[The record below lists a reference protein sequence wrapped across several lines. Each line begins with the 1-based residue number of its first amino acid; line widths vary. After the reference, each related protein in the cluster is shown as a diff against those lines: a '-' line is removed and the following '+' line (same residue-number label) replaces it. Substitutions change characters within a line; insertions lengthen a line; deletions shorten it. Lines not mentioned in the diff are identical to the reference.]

1 MFKFL
6 TTRPLWIN
14 ILAVIV
20 LVLLVVLFFFAIMG
34 WLTKHNEYEKVPAV
48 VGMHID
54 QATQALEA
62 KGFEVE
68 IQDSI
73 YIDTAQRLSVI
84 RQSPEPD
91 ATVKSN
97 RTIYLTINRAVPPL
111 TTVPNM
117 VGFSFRSAEM
127 MLQSLG
133 LKLGDTSYKPDIA
146 KNSVLEQLFDGKP
159 IAPNTK
165 VPMGSTI
172 SFVLGS
178 GLGTAEMNV
187 PGNIIGM
194 SLGEAKSYLM
204 SMNIN
209 IGAVIPQD
217 LAGNDEAFVYRTN
230 PPQYSEPTPGQ
241 RVQNKIRPG
250 QLLDLYVTLSKPQP
264 AIVDT
269 TATPPPPENQ
279 Y

>member
-1 MFKFL
+1 MFKFI
-6 TTRPLWIN
+6 TSRPLWIN
-14 ILAVIV
+14 VLAVIV
-20 LVLLVVLFFFAIMG
+20 LILLIILFFFAIIG

-48 VGMHID
+48 VGLQLD
-54 QATQALEA
+54 QATQVLEQ

-68 IQDSI
+68 IQDSV
-73 YIDTAQRLSVI
+73 YIDTAARLSVI
-84 RQSPEPD
+84 RQAPEPD
-91 ATVKSN
+91 ATVKAN

-127 MLQSLG
+127 MLNSLG

-146 KNSVLEQLFDGKP
+146 KNSVLEQLYEGSP

-165 VPMGSTI
+165 LPMGSTI

-178 GLGTAEMNV
+178 GLGSAEMNV
-187 PGNIIGM
+187 PDVVGM
-194 SLGEAKSYLM
+194 TLGQAKDYLA

-209 IGAVIPQD
+209 IGAVVPAD
-217 LAGNDEAFVYRTN
+217 MAGNNDAYVYRTN
-230 PPQYSEPTPGQ
+230 PPRYSEAAPGQ

-250 QLLDLYVTLSKPQP
+250 QLLDLYVTGSKPQP
-264 AIVDT
+264 AEPD
-269 TATPPPPENQ
+269 TATGTPPDQNQ
-279 Y
+279 

>member
-1 MFKFL
+1 MFKFI

-14 ILAVIV
+14 ILAVLV
-20 LVLLVVLFFFAIMG
+20 LVLLLVLFFFSIMG
-34 WLTKHNEYEKVPAV
+34 WLTKHNEYEKVPGV
-48 VGMHID
+48 LGQHID
-54 QATQALEA
+54 QATQVLEA
-62 KGFEVE
+62 NGFEVE
-68 IQDSI
+68 IQDSV
-73 YIDTAQRLSVI
+73 YIDTAVRLSVI

-91 ATVKSN
+91 ATVKAN

-146 KNSVLEQLFDGKP
+146 KNSVLEQLYNGSP
-159 IAPNTK
+159 IAANTK

-194 SLGEAKSYLM
+194 TLGEAKSYLM

-209 IGAVIPQD
+209 IGAIVP
-217 LAGNDEAFVYRTN
+217 AEMSNNDEAFVYKTN
-230 PPQYSEPTPGQ
+230 PPQYSDQGGQ

-250 QLLDLYVTLSKPQP
+250 QLLDLYVTSSKPSP
-264 AIVDT
+264 VVPSEPSPTPIDT
-269 TATPPPPENQ
+269 SAN
-279 Y
+279 

>member
-1 MFKFL
+1 MFKFI

-14 ILAVIV
+14 VLAV
-20 LVLLVVLFFFAIMG
+20 LVLILLLILFFFAIIG

-48 VGMHID
+48 VGLSFD
-54 QATQALEA
+54 QASDVLEE
-62 KGFEVE
+62 KGFDVE
-68 IQDSI
+68 IQDSV
-73 YIDTAQRLSVI
+73 YIDTAARLSVI
-84 RQSPEPD
+84 RQSPEAD
-91 ATVKSN
+91 ATVKAN

-127 MLQSLG
+127 MLNSLG
-133 LKLGDTSYKPDIA
+133 LKLGDTTYKPDIA
-146 KNSVLEQLFDGKP
+146 KNSVLEQLHEGKP

-165 VPMGSTI
+165 VPMGSVI

-187 PGNIIGM
+187 PDVVGM
-194 SLGEAKSYLM
+194 TLGQARDYLS

-209 IGAVIPQD
+209 VGAIVP
-217 LAGNDEAFVYRTN
+217 AEMASSNDAYVYRTS
-230 PPQYSEPTPGQ
+230 PSQYSESTPGQ

-250 QLLDLYVTLSKPQP
+250 QLIDLYVSAGKPQP
-264 AIVDT
+264 DVPDT
-269 TATPPPPENQ
+269 TGNTPPQNQ
-279 Y
+279 

>member
-1 MFKFL
+1 
-6 TTRPLWIN
+6 
-14 ILAVIV
+14 
-20 LVLLVVLFFFAIMG
+20 MG
-34 WLTKHNEYEKVPAV
+34 WLTKHNEYEKVPGV
-48 VGMHID
+48 VGQHID
-54 QATQALEA
+54 QAIKVLEA

-68 IQDSI
+68 IQDSV
-73 YIDTAQRLSVI
+73 YVDTAVRLSVI
-84 RQSPEPD
+84 RQAPEPD
-91 ATVKSN
+91 ATVKAN

-146 KNSVLEQLFDGKP
+146 KNSVLEQLYNGSP
-159 IAPNTK
+159 IAANTK

-194 SLGEAKSYLM
+194 TLGEAKAYLM

-209 IGAVIPQD
+209 VGAIVP
-217 LAGNDEAFVYRTN
+217 AEMSNNDEAFVYKTN
-230 PPQYSEPTPGQ
+230 PPQYSDQGGG
-241 RVQNKIRPG
+241 RVQNRIRPG
-250 QLLDLYVTLSKPQP
+250 QLLDLYVSSSKPAPVIPSEPQP
-264 AIVDT
+264 TPGDT
-269 TATPPPPENQ
+269 STEN
-279 Y
+279 YPR